1 MPFGVQT
8 LNLAGSAARFGGGA
22 ARFVGWSVLVL
33 GLAMA
38 LGIGLLL
45 QTLFPGGFAG
55 LAIGLPIAIA
65 SLFFGIAAIVGG
77 GKLHQ
82 SGVKKRR
89 AAELQTIQAL
99 AAHHK
104 GVVTA
109 ADAARALDMDETRAD
124 ALLTELAR
132 DPKQGVCLDLD
143 DDGRLLYL
151 FGGEELNPRWRIA
164 EQPLTTDKEHAEA
177 EAEAE
182 LEPLERQRR

>member
-1 MPFGVQT
+1 MQT